1 MVGDRLVSTLDYNTQ
16 SCLQLLLISAQFSSR
31 WEAELSGNPWRGD
44 GVELLDGLLDP
55 LLESERGQRMAE
67 LLEGILNCCDEDVM
81 ELVEGLR
88 EREGERGR
96 GVSRAAERDPTS
108 LRSTSSVEESQTAM
122 IFIIVF
128 VQ

>member
-16 SCLQLLLISAQFSSR
+16 SCLQLLLISAQSSSR

>member
-1 MVGDRLVSTLDYNTQ
+1 
-16 SCLQLLLISAQFSSR
+16 
-31 WEAELSGNPWRGD
+31 
-44 GVELLDGLLDP
+44 
-55 LLESERGQRMAE
+55 MAE